1 MNEYN
6 ANELEEFEHPYE
18 LEYSSL
24 KSSKNE
30 SLKLQNKEYNNRNLF
45 RINNNNKN
53 IYQNNQNI
61 IINQN
66 NDNIISDFNI
76 MNNNNFRL
84 NEANKKNIEKII
96 GMN

>member
-30 SLKLQNKEYNNRNLF
+30 SLKVQNKEYNNNSLF
-45 RINNNNKN
+45 GIN
-53 IYQNNQNI
+53 
-61 IINQN
+61 
-66 NDNIISDFNI
+66 S
-76 MNNNNFRL
+76 
-84 NEANKKNIEKII
+84 NKKKYKSK
-96 GMN
+96 